1 MTTLAGARET
11 TRTRGVA
18 LTQDAVAIASVAV
31 WTLVLVVATW
41 GTWGDLDSD
50 TGYDLL
56 AATRLAD
63 GSVPYL
69 DFTYYYGPLGPALA
83 AVAVLVGGHGIGVGV
98 AFGLVVTLLLVA
110 ATYAVGRIVLPP
122 LGAGLAAGLTA
133 AVALA
138 PNNYGFV
145 LPHTYDAPLG
155 TLLLLGLCLAA
166 WRYASTNAQRWLVVG
181 GVVVGLTALTKPEP
195 FAAAVVASVVWLVVR
210 SREGARLRR
219 EALLVGAPA
228 ALVAALVYGPLLA
241 ASSFQRLVFE
251 NLYPVDLLQAGDGAM
266 TKARMPMTLGSVA
279 EVGGRLVVYALG
291 AAVLVGLGRLLHL
304 RLGGR
309 VLVAGVALGALLVA
323 AVALVKPD
331 GLRDLL
337 YYVYGWIPAGA
348 LIALV
353 VVLVRRRGT
362 RSDPRA
368 QVELVALTSLA
379 VLAATTYGAFVMNGY
394 RPQMAVYYVPFV
406 GLFLGALHLR
416 VLAPSRSAYVLGA
429 LWLAFLVAASAGLTL
444 KDARAESATVAGPGG
459 SLAETPAEAG
469 LYSAALAEI
478 AQRTRAGEPI
488 LVAPIL
494 TGLYTLSDRESPL
507 RELSLLPGALADP
520 AAERAAIARLE
531 QSDVRLVLADTRP
544 WKGYGEGAFGVT
556 FDRALGRWI
565 ESNFVRA
572 KTLTTGGP
580 GPRTINLWVRREQ

>member
-1 MTTLAGARET
+1 MTTLAGARDT
-11 TRTRGVA
+11 TRIRGVA
-18 LTQDAVAIASVAV
+18 LTQDAVAIASVAL

-56 AATRLAD
+56 AAARIAD

-69 DFTYYYGPLGPALA
+69 DFTYYYGPLGAALA

-110 ATYAVGRIVLPP
+110 ATYGVARIVLPP

-155 TLLLLGLCLAA
+155 TLLLLCLCLCA
-166 WRYASTNAQRWLVVG
+166 WRYARTDAATWLVAA
-181 GVVVGLTALTKPEP
+181 GVAVGLTALTKPEP

-210 SREGARLRR
+210 WRDGARLRR
-219 EALLVGAPA
+219 EALVLGAPA
-228 ALVAALVYGPLLA
+228 AIVAAAVYGPLLA
-241 ASSFQRLVFE
+241 ATSFNRLVYE

-266 TKARMPMTLGSVA
+266 TKARMPMTLESVA
-279 EVGGRLVVYALG
+279 EVGGRLVLYALG
-291 AAVLVGLGRLLHL
+291 AATLVALGRLLHL
-304 RLGGR
+304 RIGGR
-309 VLVAGVALGALLVA
+309 ALVVAVGVGAVLVAA
-323 AVALVKPD
+323 AAIVKPD

-348 LIALV
+348 AIALV
-353 VVLVRRRGT
+353 VVLVRRRGS
-362 RSDPRA
+362 RSDARA
-368 QVELVALTSLA
+368 QVELVGLTALA

-406 GLFLGALHLR
+406 ALFLGVLHLR
-416 VLAPSRSAYVLGA
+416 VLAPTRSAYVLGA
-429 LWLAFLVAASAGLTL
+429 LWIAFLVAASAGLTL
-444 KDARAESATVAGPGG
+444 KDARAESATVSGPGG
-459 SLAETPAEAG
+459 TLAETPAEAK

-478 AQRTRAGEPI
+478 AARTQAGEPI

-520 AAERAAIARLE
+520 SAERAAIARLE
-531 QSDVRLVLADTRP
+531 RSDVRLVLTDTRE
-544 WKGYGEGAFGVT
+544 WTSYGEGAFGVT

-565 ESNFVRA
+565 ASNFVRE

-580 GPRTINLWVRREQ
+580 EPRTINLWVRREQ